1 MSTHVDADNAA
12 SRSAEEI
19 IAELDEL
26 MDRQAEAQQKR
37 FRSLIAML
45 AAVWVGLVLV
55 IVLMMMQ

>member
-55 IVLMMMQ
+55 FVLMMMQ